1 MDKSENELVD
11 LIDEVHSKFHPICEI
26 LKKSKNKNKNHLIKL
41 LESEK
46 IFIDKITQGMDH
58 EIFLDIG
65 NGWIYSII
73 ENEDRS
79 KSDFTKYNF
88 RITGIRDYQGLTLRF
103 DYKTKKKSISLV
115 DFKKT
120 IFKSDGNTP
129 LGKDSEKI
137 YEELIS
143 KGGFDNERKS
153 I

>member
-1 MDKSENELVD
+1 
-11 LIDEVHSKFHPICEI
+11 
-26 LKKSKNKNKNHLIKL
+26 
-41 LESEK
+41 
-46 IFIDKITQGMDH
+46 MDH

-79 KSDFTKYNF
+79 KSDFTNYNF

-120 IFKSDGNTP
+120 IFKSDGGTP

>member
-1 MDKSENELVD
+1 M
-11 LIDEVHSKFHPICEI
+11 I
-26 LKKSKNKNKNHLIKL
+26 IK
-41 LESEK
+41 
-46 IFIDKITQGMDH
+46 Q
-58 EIFLDIG
+58 
-65 NGWIYSII
+65 
-73 ENEDRS
+73 
-79 KSDFTKYNF
+79 
-88 RITGIRDYQGLTLRF
+88 
-103 DYKTKKKSISLV
+103 KKKSISLV